1 MSGENVVH
9 IHDDNWESEVI
20 KSEIPVVVDFWA
32 EWCGPCRAI
41 APILDELAGE
51 LTGKIKV
58 AKVDV
63 DKNQQ
68 LAARFGIRS
77 IPTLLIFKGGTVQEQ
92 SVGAMNKAALKE
104 KLDAYLVPA
113 T

>member
-9 IHDDNWESEVI
+9 IGADNWESEVI

-32 EWCGPCRAI
+32 EWCGPCRAV
-41 APILDELAGE
+41 APILDELAVE
-51 LTGKIKV
+51 LAGKIKV

-77 IPTLLIFKGGTVQEQ
+77 IPTLLVFKGGAVQEQ
-92 SVGAMNKAALKE
+92 SVGAMNKAALRQ
-104 KLDAYLVPA
+104 KLDAYLG
-113 T
+113 